1 MYKPTDVGPG
11 DEREGMDQDLVLRA
25 QKGDRQAFETLALQS
40 HDRLQRVAV
49 GILRDP
55 HLAEDAVQQALLG
68 IWRDIR
74 GLRDPARF
82 DGWSYKLLVRI
93 CYAEAKRKPK
103 WTSDENVPEAREP
116 VAADDYDAIAH
127 RDQLER
133 AFARLS
139 VDHRA
144 VVVLHRLKGM
154 PLDQVA
160 EVLELP
166 VGTVKSRLSRAMEGL
181 RAALEADGR
190 REPEPGQP
198 VRQEVV

>member
-1 MYKPTDVGPG
+1 MGAMSK
-11 DEREGMDQDLVLRA
+11 REGMDHNLVLAA
-25 QKGDRQAFETLALQS
+25 QKGDQQAFEALALRS
-40 HDRLQRVAV
+40 HARLQRVAV

-74 GLRDPARF
+74 GLRDSARF
-82 DGWSYKLLVRI
+82 EGWSYRLLVRI
-93 CYAEAKRKPK
+93 CYAEAKRQPP
-103 WTSDENVPEAREP
+103 WTSDTAVPEARVP
-116 VAADDYDAIAH
+116 VAADDYEAIAH

-133 AFARLS
+133 AFARMS

-144 VVVLHRLKGM
+144 VVVLHRLRGM
-154 PLDQVA
+154 PLEQVA
-160 EVLELP
+160 EILDVP

-181 RAALEADGR
+181 RAALEADTR
-190 REPEPGQP
+190 RQPARP